1 MIAIIVSIAIRR
13 VKVYPSASHPRRHPL
28 RRLPF
33 HDVSHRID
41 GLRHRLRPHY
51 DCLYLALAR
60 IVEAPLVTADRR
72 FLDAMQTTPMGGWTV
87 CCDAGQVRS

>member
-13 VKVYPSASHPRRHPL
+13 VKTYPSASHPRRHPL

-60 IVEAPLVTADRR
+60 IVEAPLVTGRPSI
-72 FLDAMQTTPMGGWTV
+72 DAMQTTPMGGWTV
-87 CCDAGQVRS
+87 CRDAGQARS